1 MAWVAP
7 SLLSVL
13 CKVYWWTAVLVLC
26 IVQLLAGAVS
36 ADEQLPGSND
46 YVEVPC
52 CTHHFRHHKDHVR
65 EFSCGRLY
73 YRTFHMDESRD
84 TLYVGAMDK
93 VIRVSMNNVSQTNC
107 ETDAIVLEPTSVSN
121 CVSRGKSEHFDCR
134 NHIRVIQPMSRNRL
148 YICGTNA
155 HNPKDLVIYANLT
168 HLARHEHITG
178 IGSGVAKCPFD
189 PMDNSTA
196 VWVENG
202 NPGALPG
209 LYSGTVAE
217 FTKADTVIFRADL
230 YNFTTKRR
238 EYPFKRTIKYDSK
251 WLDKPNFV
259 GSYEVGEYVMFF
271 FRETAVEYINCGKNV
286 YSRVARVCKKDTGGK
301 NILVQNWATYLKARL
316 NCSIPGEFPF
326 YFNEIQSVYK
336 IPGDDTRFYAVFTT
350 SMNGLM
356 GSAIC
361 TFSLGDIQEAFLGR
375 FKEQATSS
383 SAWLPVLTSKVP
395 EPRPGQCVN
404 DTQTLPD
411 NVLTFLQS
419 HPLMDEA
426 VAHEHNKPVF
436 FKRDLIFTHLVVDK
450 VTGGTYGQENIYT
463 VYYAGSLE
471 GRVYKVVEWLDE
483 DGVSR
488 SELLDVYEVTT
499 PEPIRAIQISK
510 KHKSLYVS
518 SDTRVRQVDLF
529 MCHGRYDNCLRCSH
543 DPYCG
548 WDKDAN
554 ICKPYQPGLLQDV
567 TGSTPGL
574 CDACIAKKKM
584 VVTWGQS
591 IHLGCAVKLPRPISL
606 KDITW
611 HHYSKDK
618 GKYQIRY
625 RPDKYIETSEHGLVV
640 MNVNEADAGR
650 YDCKMGGDIVCSYNI
665 TVDAHRCSAPGRT
678 NDFQKVYSDWCY
690 EFEKYKL
697 AMKTWERKQ
706 AQCANRNNI
715 SQQNSHP
722 NDIYARS
729 NPFV

>member
-1 MAWVAP
+1 MF
-7 SLLSVL
+7 SSVL
-13 CKVYWWTAVLVLC
+13 LLFSNVLC
-26 IVQLLAGAVS
+26 SLYGLIMFSSVLLLFSNVLCSLYGLIMFSSVLLLFS
-36 ADEQLPGSND
+36 NVLCSLP
-46 YVEVPC
+46 
-52 CTHHFRHHKDHVR
+52 TDHVR

-73 YRTFHMDESRD
+73 YRTFHMDETRD

-93 VIRVSMNNVSQTNC
+93 VIRVNMNNVSQTNC
-107 ETDAIVLEPTSVSN
+107 ETDAIMLEPTSVSN

-168 HLARHEHITG
+168 HLARHEHVPG

-189 PMDNSTA
+189 PVDNSTA
-196 VWVENG
+196 VWVERG
-202 NPGALPG
+202 NPGNLPG

-361 TFSLGDIQEAFLGR
+361 TFSLDDIQDAFLGR

-450 VTGGTYGQENIYT
+450 VTGGTYGQENTYT

-471 GRVYKVVEWLDE
+471 GRVYKVVEWMDDE
-483 DGVSR
+483 GVSH

-554 ICKPYQPGLLQDV
+554 VCKPYQPGLLQDV

-665 TVDAHRCSAPGRT
+665 TVDAHRCSAPART
-678 NDFQKVYSDWCY
+678 NDFQKVYSDWCH

-722 NDIYARS
+722 NDIYTRS